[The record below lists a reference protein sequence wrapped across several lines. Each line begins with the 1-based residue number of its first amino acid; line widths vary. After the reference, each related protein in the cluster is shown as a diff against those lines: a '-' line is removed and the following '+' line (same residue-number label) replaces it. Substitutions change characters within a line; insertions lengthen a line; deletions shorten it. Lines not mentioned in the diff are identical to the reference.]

1 MNMFLLQGSKVAL
14 LTCVMI
20 HFFIQSFH
28 NWTKQGVER
37 YQALSWNIAQGI
49 AYLLYPMLGW
59 IADVRVTQYKMIR
72 LSFIFVLTS
81 SFFQIVYVMVTLLKP
96 NFLIQQNNLVY
107 FINIAFT
114 ISTFMIGIGGLG
126 LFESNA
132 IQFGMDRML
141 ESSSEELSSF
151 IHWYYWSVHF
161 GQLISYYLL
170 AAVIAYMQNCQ
181 FNLDGPKPTA
191 NYIFSWMILFP
202 SLLQIIL
209 AIIGLL
215 IIIKSKNHLYIDNTH
230 INPLQNIFKVL
241 QYAWKNKYPVNRSA
255 FTYWEN
261 DVPSRIDLSKHKY
274 GGPIT
279 NEQVEDVKTLLQLL
293 LLIMSLFGFQLS
305 GDGFTFS
312 QYMMYYFGCPKMW
325 YMFLLLY

>member
-1 MNMFLLQGSKVAL
+1 MFLLQGSKVAL

-170 AAVIAYMQNCQ
+170 GAVIA
-181 FNLDGPKPTA
+181 
-191 NYIFSWMILFP
+191 
-202 SLLQIIL
+202 
-209 AIIGLL
+209 
-215 IIIKSKNHLYIDNTH
+215 
-230 INPLQNIFKVL
+230 
-241 QYAWKNKYPVNRSA
+241 
-255 FTYWEN
+255 
-261 DVPSRIDLSKHKY
+261 
-274 GGPIT
+274 
-279 NEQVEDVKTLLQLL
+279 
-293 LLIMSLFGFQLS
+293 
-305 GDGFTFS
+305 
-312 QYMMYYFGCPKMW
+312 
-325 YMFLLLY
+325 